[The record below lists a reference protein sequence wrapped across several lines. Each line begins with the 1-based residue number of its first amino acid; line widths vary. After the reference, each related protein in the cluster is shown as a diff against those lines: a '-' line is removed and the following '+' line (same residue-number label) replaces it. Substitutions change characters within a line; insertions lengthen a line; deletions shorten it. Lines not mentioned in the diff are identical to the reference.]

1 MNYTNNL
8 TLQNLIIMRRILV
21 IGAAGQ
27 IGSELVPFLRN
38 KYGNDNVIATGR
50 KTPLL
55 EGIRKSGP
63 VIYLDALERNTL
75 SKVFYEYEIDT
86 IFHMASI
93 LSATG
98 EKMPQTAW
106 DINMNGL
113 INILETSRKYNIKTI
128 IWPSSIAAFGP
139 TTPRDNT
146 PNITVLQPTTMYG
159 ITKVAGELLAE
170 YYHKKYGLDIRSM
183 RLPGIISSETLP
195 GGGTTDYAVE
205 IFYEAI
211 KNKKYTCFLKEDTV
225 LPMMYMPDCL
235 KCMVNLLEADNSR
248 LKRRVYNITGMSFS
262 AGEIATEIKKHI
274 PQFEID
280 YKPDFRQEIADSWPK
295 SIDDSLAREEW
306 GWNPSYNLSSMTKD
320 MIDKLSKRL

>member
-1 MNYTNNL
+1 
-8 TLQNLIIMRRILV
+8 MRKILV

-27 IGSELVPFLRN
+27 IGSELVPALRE

-50 KTPLL
+50 KTPLP
-55 EGIRKSGP
+55 EIITENGP
-63 VIYLDALERNTL
+63 VIYLDTLEKDLL
-75 SKVFYEYEIDT
+75 SKALFEYDINT
-86 IFHMASI
+86 IFHMASV

-106 DINMNGL
+106 NININGL
-113 INILETSRKYNIKTI
+113 INVLEAGRKYNIDRI

-139 TTPRDNT
+139 TTPRENT
-146 PNITVLQPTTMYG
+146 PNTTILQPTTMYG
-159 ITKVAGELLAE
+159 ITKVSGELLIE
-170 YYHKKYGLDIRSM
+170 YYFKKYKLDTRSM

-211 KNKKYTCFLKEDTV
+211 KNKHYTCFLKKDTV
-225 LPMMYMPDCL
+225 LPMMYMPDCN
-235 KCMVNLLEADNSR
+235 KCMMELLEAEGSR
-248 LKRRVYNITGMSFS
+248 LKRHVYNITGFSFS
-262 AGEIATEIKKHI
+262 AGQLAAEIKKHI
-274 PQFEID
+274 PEFTIE

-306 GWNPSYNLSSMTKD
+306 GWDPSYDLNSMTKD
-320 MIDKLSKRL
+320 MIQILSKRIK

>member
-1 MNYTNNL
+1 
-8 TLQNLIIMRRILV
+8 MRRILV

-27 IGSELVPFLRN
+27 IGSELVPFLRK

-50 KTPLL
+50 KTPLPDV
-55 EGIRKSGP
+55 IKNSGP
-63 VIYLDALERNTL
+63 VIYLDALEKNRL
-75 SKVFYEYEIDT
+75 SEVLYEYEIDT
-86 IFHMASI
+86 IYHMASI

-98 EKMPQTAW
+98 EKIPQTAW
-106 DINMNGL
+106 DININGL
-113 INILETSRKYNIKTI
+113 INVLEAGRSYKVDKI

-139 TTPRDNT
+139 TTPRENT

-170 YYHKKYGLDIRSM
+170 YYYNKYNLDVRSM

-211 KNKKYTCFLKEDTV
+211 KNKKYTCFLREDTV
-225 LPMMYMPDCL
+225 LPMMYQPDCL
-235 KCMVNLLEADNSR
+235 KCMVDLLEADNSK

-262 AGEIATEIKKHI
+262 AGEIAAEIKEHI
-274 PQFEID
+274 HDFEID

-295 SIDDSLAREEW
+295 TIDDSLAREEW
-306 GWNPSYNLSSMTKD
+306 GWNPSYDLTSMTKD
-320 MIDKLSKRL
+320 MIEILSKRY

>member
-1 MNYTNNL
+1 
-8 TLQNLIIMRRILV
+8 MRRILV

-27 IGSELVPFLRN
+27 IGSELVPALRE

-50 KTPLL
+50 KTPLPDIIK
-55 EGIRKSGP
+55 ENGP
-63 VIYLDALERNTL
+63 VIYLDVLDKDAF
-75 SKVFYEYEIDT
+75 SKAMYEYEIDT

-98 EKMPQTAW
+98 EKMPNTAW

-113 INILETSRKYNIKTI
+113 INVLEIGRKYEVDRI

-139 TTPRDNT
+139 STPRDNT
-146 PNITVLQPTTMYG
+146 PNDTLLQPTTMYG
-159 ITKVAGELLAE
+159 ITKVAGELLVE
-170 YYHKKYGLDIRSM
+170 YYYKKYGLDTRSM

-211 KNKKYTCFLKEDTV
+211 KNKHYKCFLREDTV
-225 LPMMYMPDCL
+225 LPMMYMPDCN
-235 KCMVNLLEADNSR
+235 KSMIDLLEANVSK
-248 LKRRVYNITGMSFS
+248 LKRHVYNITGMSFS
-262 AGEIATEIKKHI
+262 AGELANEIKKHLPEFTI
-274 PQFEID
+274 E
-280 YKPDFRQEIADSWPK
+280 YEPDFRQEIADSWPK

-306 GWNPSYNLSSMTKD
+306 GWNPSFDLASMTIN
-320 MIDKLSKRL
+320 MIEILSKRIK

>member
-1 MNYTNNL
+1 M
-8 TLQNLIIMRRILV
+8 IKMRRILV

-50 KTPLL
+50 KTPLPDV
-55 EGIRKSGP
+55 IKKSGP
-63 VIYLDALERNTL
+63 VIYLDALEGNTL
-75 SKVFYEYEIDT
+75 SRVFYEYEVDT

-113 INILETSRKYNIKTI
+113 INVLEASRRYNIKNV

-170 YYHKKYGLDIRSM
+170 YYYKKYGLDVRSM

-211 KNKKYTCFLKEDTV
+211 KNKKYTCFLREDTV
-225 LPMMYMPDCL
+225 LPMMYMPDCS
-235 KCMVNLLEADNSR
+235 KCMVDILEADNSK

-262 AGEIATEIKKHI
+262 AGEIAAEIKKHI
-274 PQFEID
+274 PEFQID

-306 GWNPSYNLSSMTKD
+306 GWNPSFDLTSMTKD
-320 MIDKLSKRL
+320 MIEILSKRLK

>member
-1 MNYTNNL
+1 MK
-8 TLQNLIIMRRILV
+8 RVLV

-27 IGSELVPFLRN
+27 IGSELVPYLRE
-38 KYGNDNVIATGR
+38 KYGKENVIATGR
-50 KTPLL
+50 KTRLPQNMLD
-55 EGIRKSGP
+55 GGP
-63 VIYLDALERNTL
+63 CIYLDALDQESL
-75 SKVFYEYEIDT
+75 KKVIYENEIDT
-86 IFHMASI
+86 IYHMASI

-113 INILETSRKYNIKTI
+113 INVLEVSRRYGVERI

-146 PNITVLQPTTMYG
+146 PNTTVLQPTTMYG

-170 YYHKKYGLDIRSM
+170 YYWKKYELDVRSM
-183 RLPGIISSETLP
+183 RLPGIISSETPP

-225 LPMMYMPDCL
+225 LPMMYQPDCL
-235 KCMVNLLEADNSR
+235 KCHIDLAEADPSK
-248 LKRRVYNITGMSFS
+248 LKRKVYNVTGMSFS
-262 AGEIATEIKKHI
+262 AGELAAEIKKHI
-274 PQFEID
+274 PEFTID

-295 SIDDSLAREEW
+295 SIDDQLARKEW
-306 GWNPSYNLSSMTKD
+306 GWDPKYNLAKMTKD
-320 MIDKLSKRL
+320 MLEKLSKRLK